1 MLKKTERL
9 IQQYGWAS
17 SICIV
22 AFFFL
27 IFNLLATPLI
37 NSGDDTFLLY
47 TLSGGY
53 GEAPTN
59 LLHYN
64 HIWHPWL
71 GGMVK
76 WLFVTFPGVNWYT
89 ITLLLFH
96 TAGCSFLLFV
106 LLKRINCWLAILLF
120 LVLFVFTETRQ
131 LLSLTFTGAAFVA
144 GAGAMCLAIHQFQQR
159 RFISANTIFAL
170 LLLVLSGMLR
180 LQIAWL
186 VILLFASIGA
196 TLLHWSKLLRL
207 GAAMVM
213 VVALLWGLN
222 KIQVQYYS
230 NHIPGWKQ
238 QEQFRQSLFYSYNRQ
253 LVATIPQGTF
263 SDSAEQQ
270 LFFTGFLYDSVKFNT
285 ERIATISK
293 KITRNRSLA
302 NREDRAGL
310 YWFFIELRVYI
321 LLFATALVLLL
332 LYRKFLPIRNWLLS
346 FFVFIAI
353 HSYLF
358 TVLKITMPIHLGLL
372 LFLWMALVMQL
383 KKEDNLLANRK
394 IVIPAATVLL
404 LFFGWMGLRVVKENR
419 ANKMRYQ
426 KFLCATKELSQ
437 NSGKLFVA
445 TDDAFPLNYFYI
457 WNLPTKY
464 PAANLLYKDRLIT
477 FTYFKT
483 LKRFGITNLEEAL
496 ISNKNVFLLGNSLP
510 ALENRKYPAVLS
522 APFKQ
527 YQCLEVRQLNKP

>member
-1 MLKKTERL
+1 M

-27 IFNLLATPLI
+27 LFNLLATPLL
-37 NSGDDTFLLY
+37 NSGDDTFLMY

-64 HIWHPWL
+64 YGWHPWL
-71 GGMVK
+71 GGIVK

-89 ITLLLFH
+89 IILVLFH
-96 TAGCSFLLFV
+96 ITGCSCLLYV
-106 LLKRINCWLAILLF
+106 LLKRTTCWQAILLF

-144 GAGAMCLAIHQFQQR
+144 GAGAMCLVIHQFQQK

-170 LLLVLSGMLR
+170 MLLVLSGMLR

-186 VILLFASIGA
+186 AILLFASIAA
-196 TLLHWSKLLRL
+196 TLLKWPQLLRL

-230 NHIPGWKQ
+230 SHIPGWKQ

-253 LVATIPQGTF
+253 LVTAIPEGTF
-263 SDSAEQQ
+263 ADSIEQQ
-270 LFFTGFLYDSVKFNT
+270 LFFSAFLYDSVKFNT
-285 ERIATISK
+285 ERIDAISK

-302 NREDRAGL
+302 NSEDRAGL

-332 LYRKFLPIRNWLLS
+332 LYQKFLAVRNWLLS
-346 FFVFIAI
+346 FLVFIAI

-358 TVLKITMPIHLGLL
+358 AVLKITMPIHLGLL
-372 LFLWMALVMQL
+372 LFLWIALAMQL
-383 KKEDNLLANRK
+383 KKDDNLLANIK
-394 IVIPAATVLL
+394 IVIPAAVLL
-404 LFFGWMGLRVVKENR
+404 LLLFGWMGLRVVKENKV
-419 ANKMRYQ
+419 NKVRYQ
-426 KFLCATKELSQ
+426 KFLCATKELGQ
-437 NSGKLFVA
+437 NTGKLFVA

-457 WNLPTKY
+457 WNVPGRY
-464 PAANLLYKDRLIT
+464 PATNLLYKDRLIT

-483 LKRFGITNLEEAL
+483 LKRFGITNFEEAL
-496 ISNKNVFLLGNSLP
+496 INNKNVFLLGSALP
-510 ALENRKYPAVLS
+510 TLEKGKYPAVLS
-522 APFKQ
+522 APLKE
-527 YQCLEVRQLNKP
+527 YQCLEVRQLNKR